1 MNQDKSCVEFFTLK
15 KLMVSLWES
24 IGSLSLRP
32 TLRTLSM
39 ESSFLSLASQTRC
52 LKLNLRCPNQEQ
64 LYPCVTHSQ
73 HQLAL
78 SFNSRIQLV
87 AIQLI
92 LIQLRIA
99 TIVQQIALVELQ
111 LTVALVL
118 LQLVSVV
125 QVISHRLVQEPR
137 LQTL

>member
-39 ESSFLSLASQTRC
+39 ESEFLSLASQTSC
-52 LKLNLRCPNQEQ
+52 LKLNFRRQEQ

-118 LQLVSVV
+118 LQLAMVV